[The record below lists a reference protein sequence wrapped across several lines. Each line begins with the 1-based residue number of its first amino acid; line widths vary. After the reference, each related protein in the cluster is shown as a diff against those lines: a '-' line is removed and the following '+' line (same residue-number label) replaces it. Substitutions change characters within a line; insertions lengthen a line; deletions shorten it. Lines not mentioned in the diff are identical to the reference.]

1 MSGIIT
7 GPYFDNYFKLTE
19 LQLGTTV
26 AILEIGA
33 FSKFLQCYGVYIQAT
48 SYDIMK

>member
-7 GPYFDNYFKLTE
+7 GPYFQNYFNLTKF
-19 LQLGTTV
+19 QLGTTV

-33 FSKFLQCYGVYIQAT
+33 FST
-48 SYDIMK
+48 SEFFAKSFR

>member
-7 GPYFDNYFKLTE
+7 GPYFQNYFQLDE
-19 LQLGTTV
+19 IQLGTMV

-33 FSKFLQCYGVYIQAT
+33 LSMLIPRSLLGGILKSSF
-48 SYDIMK
+48 

>member
-7 GPYFDNYFKLTE
+7 GPYFQNYF
-19 LQLGTTV
+19 QLGDFELGTMV

-33 FSKFLQCYGVYIQAT
+33 LSTSIPHFLLEG
-48 SYDIMK
+48 